1 MEPHAAAVGCVNMG
15 SLTSTLPVI
24 PYQKLTD
31 LYYLSRGG
39 FGTVFKAQHSD
50 WRTTVAIK
58 CLKLDS
64 PVGERERNCLLK
76 EAEVLHKARFNYI
89 IQIFGICNEPEFFCI
104 VTEFMSNGSLDQLL
118 HEKDTYPDLAWP
130 LRLRI
135 LYEIALGVNFL
146 HNMNP
151 PLLHH
156 DLKTQNILLDGEFH
170 VKIADF
176 GLSKWRQ
183 LSVSKGS
190 GSKPTEMGGTVIY
203 MPPEKYEPSKS
214 RRADVKH
221 DMYSYAIIM
230 WEVLSRQIPFE
241 EVTNPMQIMFSVLR
255 GMRPDTSLDSLPA
268 GIPSRGT
275 LISLMTCGWTSN
287 PDERP
292 SFLKCLIELEPMV
305 RNFDEIDFLE
315 AVLQIQRSK
324 LRQRSGCCSAQS
336 VCEKRSEEGSLST
349 LKSRPGPWPES
360 SGSGSGSGSGSSSS
374 QDTDISLPG
383 ALTSNS
389 TAESKDNFRSS
400 FLAHTLEPPESLKD
414 SSQVNNLNTYQTA
427 RTLNDLNIPI
437 KPGLPITECETQLDD
452 LTLKPQPQQ
461 QADHFPTPQHSPTSL
476 GPITQWIATKREEI
490 VSQMTEACL
499 NQCLDALLSR
509 SMLMQEDYELV
520 KNQPTRTAKVR
531 QLLDNCHRHN
541 EDFCRII
548 VRKLHDNK
556 QMGLQ
561 PYPPEISS
569 QTTAL
574 VPSAPPLSIPY
585 RRNI

>member
-1 MEPHAAAVGCVNMG
+1 MEHHVAAMGCVNMG

-31 LYYLSRGG
+31 LYYVSRGG

-64 PVGERERNCLLK
+64 PVGERERSCLLK

-104 VTEFMSNGSLDQLL
+104 VTEFMSNGSLDLLL
-118 HEKDTYPDLAWP
+118 HEKDTYPYLAWP

-146 HNMNP
+146 HNMSP

-156 DLKTQNILLDGEFH
+156 DLKTQNILLDDEFH

-203 MPPEKYEPSKS
+203 MPPEKYEPSKN

-268 GIPSRGT
+268 DIPSRGT
-275 LISLMTCGWTSN
+275 LIDLMTCGWTTN

-324 LRQRSGCCSAQS
+324 LRQRTGCCLAQS
-336 VCEKRSEEGSLST
+336 VSGLND
-349 LKSRPGPWPES
+349 RPSPPES
-360 SGSGSGSGSGSSSS
+360 STSGSGSCSS
-374 QDTDISLPG
+374 QASDISLPG
-383 ALTSNS
+383 PLNSGS
-389 TAESKDNFRSS
+389 TAGATGSCLPSCLDIR
-400 FLAHTLEPPESLKD
+400 LEPPKSLKD
-414 SSQVNNLNTYQTA
+414 PSQENNLNTDQTNKP
-427 RTLNDLNIPI
+427 LNVWNIPI
-437 KPGLPITECETQLDD
+437 KPGRPIPECPTQLDD
-452 LTLKPQPQQ
+452 QYLKPQPQQ
-461 QADHFPTPQHSPTSL
+461 QAEHFPTLQPSLTSQ
-476 GPITQWIATKREEI
+476 GPITQWMATHREEI

-499 NQCLDALLSR
+499 NQILDALLAR
-509 SMLMQEDYELV
+509 TMLMQEDYEFV

-541 EDFCRII
+541 EDSCRII
-548 VRKLHDNK
+548 VRKLYDNK
-556 QMGLQ
+556 QMGLK

-569 QTTAL
+569 PTTFVA
-574 VPSAPPLSIPY
+574 PSAPPAYTSQPSSTDNY
-585 RRNI
+585 S